1 MAVRLHS
8 GPAGARGGGRERM
21 RAAIRPSSQARV
33 RIAPIFLACV
43 LALSAEAQA
52 QAPIE
57 IRDSSV
63 DALPDVRVPVSPDL
77 VFAIVDA
84 RGANL
89 TFRFR
94 FRPGSFDRSTTRLE
108 VDLDIDQNPATG
120 TAGVEYQLIVAPARD
135 HADVVQ
141 TIKPSLTGTRTSAVL
156 VGTVLVSSDADGCE
170 VNIPRRLL
178 GDDDGRFDFRVRVFA
193 DPLTTTVLDV
203 LPDVGFVR
211 LQ

>member
-1 MAVRLHS
+1 
-8 GPAGARGGGRERM
+8 M
-21 RAAIRPSSQARV
+21 RAAIHPSLQARV
-33 RIAPIFLACV
+33 RIALIFLACV
-43 LALSAEAQA
+43 LALSAEAQT

-77 VFAIVDA
+77 VSVIVDA

-94 FRPGSFDRSTTRLE
+94 FRAGSFDRSTTRLE

-120 TAGVEYQLIVAPARD
+120 TAGVEYQLIVAPAK
-135 HADVVQ
+135 AQAVVVQ
-141 TIKPSLTGTRTSAVL
+141 TIKPFVTGTKPPAVPIRTVP
-156 VGTVLVSSDADGCE
+156 VSSDADGCE
-170 VNIPRRLL
+170 VNIPRQLL

-193 DPLTTTVLDV
+193 DPLATTVLDV